1 VDAIACG
8 AGTNKM
14 SFYRNFVSKGE
25 LVARSLREAEAE
37 AWEWWGATVAGVSM
51 VRLSTV
57 RSFATGKSDLMKRA
71 LAMCCVGLLAAHFT
85 SAYGEGRAMLR
96 LVQTIS
102 LPGVNGRLDHMA
114 IDLEKKRLF
123 LAAVANGTLEVIDL
137 AAGKVIISLPGIKD
151 AQDAIFL
158 GGHFNKLYV
167 SSLDGTLRIFQ
178 GETFRLVQALKLEPD
193 PNRLLYDPATD
204 FIYFGYGG
212 QNAGFD
218 TYERVGIM
226 LAKRGAQSDQ
236 FVADMIAPTYRP
248 GHLADLAMDDD
259 GRLLVC
265 DSRADLIFLFDTRK
279 RELVKSWPAHG
290 DGAADMSLDRARH
303 RLFVGTRIPPEL
315 TVYDSQSGKEIV
327 SLPGPQTMDGVFY
340 DPELKR
346 IYVSGGRW
354 YETPEA
360 SPGWVYVYQQRDV
373 DHYELISKIMTRPGS
388 GTSLFVPRVNRLYVA
403 SQMIGDQEAA
413 ILVFEPVP

>member
-1 VDAIACG
+1 
-8 AGTNKM
+8 
-14 SFYRNFVSKGE
+14 
-25 LVARSLREAEAE
+25 
-37 AWEWWGATVAGVSM
+37 
-51 VRLSTV
+51 
-57 RSFATGKSDLMKRA
+57 MKR
-71 LAMCCVGLLAAHFT
+71 LVAMCCVGLLAAPFMSVYSEDKVT
-85 SAYGEGRAMLR
+85 LR

-102 LPGVNGRLDHMA
+102 VPGVNGRLDHMA
-114 IDLEKKRLF
+114 VDLEKKRLF
-123 LAAVANGTLEVIDL
+123 LAAVDNGTLEVIDL
-137 AAGKVIISLPGIKD
+137 DAGKVINSLLGIKD
-151 AQDAIFL
+151 TQDALFL

-204 FIYFGYGG
+204 LIYFGYGG

-226 LAKRGAQSDQ
+226 QAKRGAQSDQ
-236 FVADMIAPTYRP
+236 FVSDMIAPTHRP
-248 GHLADLAMDDD
+248 GHLAELAMDED

-265 DSRADLIFLFDTRK
+265 DSRADLIFQFDTRK
-279 RELVKSWPAHG
+279 RELIKSWPAHG
-290 DGAADMSLDRARH
+290 DGAADMSLDRPHH
-303 RLFVGTRIPPEL
+303 RLFVGTRIPPEM

-327 SLPGPQTMDGVFY
+327 SVPGPETMDGVFY

-346 IYVSGGRW
+346 IYMSGGRW
-354 YETPEA
+354 YGTPEA
-360 SPGWVYVYQQRDV
+360 SPGWVYVYQQRDA

-403 SQMIGDQEAA
+403 SQKIGDQDAA

>member
-1 VDAIACG
+1 M
-8 AGTNKM
+8 K
-14 SFYRNFVSKGE
+14 R
-25 LVARSLREAEAE
+25 LVAI
-37 AWEWWGATVAGVSM
+37 
-51 VRLSTV
+51 
-57 RSFATGKSDLMKRA
+57 
-71 LAMCCVGLLAAHFT
+71 CCVGLLAGPFKSVYSEDKVT
-85 SAYGEGRAMLR
+85 LR

-102 LPGVNGRLDHMA
+102 VPGVIGRLDHMA
-114 IDLEKKRLF
+114 VDLDKKRLF
-123 LAAVANGTLEVIDL
+123 LAAVDNGTLEVIDL
-137 AAGKVIISLPGIKD
+137 DAGKVINSLLGIKD
-151 AQDAIFL
+151 TQDALFL

-204 FIYFGYGG
+204 LIYFGYGG

-226 LAKRGAQSDQ
+226 QAKRGAQSDQ
-236 FVADMIAPTYRP
+236 FVSDMIAPTHRP
-248 GHLADLAMDDD
+248 GHLAELAMDED

-265 DSRADLIFLFDTRK
+265 DSRADLIFQFDTRK
-279 RELVKSWPAHG
+279 RELIKSWPAHG
-290 DGAADMSLDRARH
+290 DGAGDMSLDRPRH
-303 RLFVGTRIPPEL
+303 RLFVGTRIPPEM
-315 TVYDSQSGKEIV
+315 TVYDSRSGKEIV
-327 SLPGPQTMDGVFY
+327 SLPGPETMDGVFY

-346 IYVSGGRW
+346 IYMSGGRW
-354 YETPEA
+354 YGTPQA
-360 SPGWVYVYQQRDV
+360 SPGWVYVYQQRDA

-403 SQMIGDQEAA
+403 SQRIGDQEAA